1 MGGSKNEKEDAACE
15 DWARA
20 ETVASLS
27 IADDTRRTRES
38 MQVAAAVKTLFAH
51 LLHLLRAL
59 IQSLPETLAAAAPI
73 ASQRGDAAVAA
84 AEA

>member
-1 MGGSKNEKEDAACE
+1 MGDSKDEKEAAARE

-27 IADDTRRTRES
+27 IADDTRES

-59 IQSLPETLAAAAPI
+59 IQSLPETLAATAP
-73 ASQRGDAAVAA
+73 VA
-84 AEA
+84 